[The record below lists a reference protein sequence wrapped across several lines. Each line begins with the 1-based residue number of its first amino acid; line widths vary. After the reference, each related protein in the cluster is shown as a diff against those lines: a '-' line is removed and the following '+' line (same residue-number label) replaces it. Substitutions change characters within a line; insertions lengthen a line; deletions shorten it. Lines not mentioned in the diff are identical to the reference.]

1 MKKKSKFFVLNGNA
15 EDKESL
21 VINDIKID
29 HCKKYMYLGAWFT
42 GDGKMQSV
50 LKQHEIENAK
60 TINKFSIFCYNNT
73 TMPYA
78 YKVKVLKAAIGASLL
93 YSAESWLTNNIKCM
107 ERIYN
112 QAVRCLLGVRNNTPM
127 TLCLVESGLETFKHE
142 VEIRRKRFLEK
153 KLANINMEEPFHY
166 IYDMCRSENTPGYRF
181 LNDCV
186 VRNFIGSSHD
196 QLKN

>member
-1 MKKKSKFFVLNGNA
+1 MLDYCTSYGMIVNEKKSKFFVLNGNA

-29 HCKKYMYLGAWFT
+29 HCEKYMYLGAWFT

-93 YSAESWLTNNIKCM
+93 CYYIVQ
-107 ERIYN
+107 R
-112 QAVRCLLGVRNNTPM
+112 V
-127 TLCLVESGLETFKHE
+127 GLQT
-142 VEIRRKRFLEK
+142 
-153 KLANINMEEPFHY
+153 
-166 IYDMCRSENTPGYRF
+166 T
-181 LNDCV
+181 
-186 VRNFIGSSHD
+186 
-196 QLKN
+196 